1 MNLQD
6 KLISLSDY
14 KIGFTMYDEKFL
26 VSITYKDTWSVIK
39 PEDKEITFMK
49 DEKHDN
55 IFYYTTPLNG
65 DPQHLQHIFD
75 TIDET
80 IAYNKE
86 LEDKVVLF
94 NEKIEEMQDLFSKK
108 PIDEL
113 RTIEFTFKTPKRKT
127 TKRTNKK
134 KAEKTS
140 AETCSEEKQVTE
152 VVKEKEETPL
162 DIDKKIAAAM
172 NKKKTQKVG

>member
-26 VSITYKDTWSVIK
+26 VSITYKDTWSVIM
-39 PEDKEITFMK
+39 PEDNEITFMK
-49 DEKHDN
+49 DEKNDN
-55 IFYYTTPLNG
+55 VFYYTTPLNG

-94 NEKIEEMQDLFSKK
+94 NEKVEEMQNLFTEKS
-108 PIDEL
+108 IEEL
-113 RTIEFTFKTPKRKT
+113 RTMTFNFAKKTKKRKT
-127 TKRTNKK
+127 NTKKT
-134 KAEKTS
+134 EKINV
-140 AETCSEEKQVTE
+140 EGCSEEKQPPAVIE
-152 VVKEKEETPL
+152 EKKTEETPM
-162 DIDKKIAAAM
+162 DIDKKIEEAM
-172 NKKKTQKVG
+172 NKKNKIK

>member
-26 VSITYKDTWSVIK
+26 VSITYKDTWSVIM

-94 NEKIEEMQDLFSKK
+94 NSKIEEMQDIFSKK
-108 PIDEL
+108 SIDEL
-113 RTIEFTFKTPKRKT
+113 RTMEFTFKTQKRKA
-127 TKRTNKK
+127 KKTNKK
-134 KAEKTS
+134 KEEKTS
-140 AETCSEEKQVTE
+140 AETCNEEKQVPE
-152 VVKEKEETPL
+152 LIKEQEEIPL
-162 DIDKKIAAAM
+162 DIDKQIEAAM
-172 NKKKTQKVG
+172 NKKKIQKVG

>member
-26 VSITYKDTWSVIK
+26 ISITYKDTWSVIM

-86 LEDKVVLF
+86 LEEKVVLF

-108 PIDEL
+108 SIDEL
-113 RTIEFTFKTPKRKT
+113 RTMEFTFKTSKRKT
-127 TKRTNKK
+127 VKKTNKK
-134 KAEKTS
+134 KEEKTS
-140 AETCSEEKQVTE
+140 TETCNEEKQPLE
-152 VVKEKEETPL
+152 VVEEKTPF
-162 DIDKKIAAAM
+162 DIDKKIEAAI

>member
-26 VSITYKDTWSVIK
+26 VSITYKDTWSVIM

-94 NEKIEEMQDLFSKK
+94 NSKIEEMQDIFSKK
-108 PIDEL
+108 SIDEL
-113 RTIEFTFKTPKRKT
+113 RTMEFTFKTQKRKT
-127 TKRTNKK
+127 KKTNKK
-134 KAEKTS
+134 KEEKTS
-140 AETCSEEKQVTE
+140 SETCNEEKQVPE
-152 VVKEKEETPL
+152 LIKEQEEIPL
-162 DIDKKIAAAM
+162 DIDKKIEAAM

>member
-26 VSITYKDTWSVIK
+26 ISITYKDTWSVIM

-94 NEKIEEMQDLFSKK
+94 NEKIEEMQDLFAKK
-108 PIDEL
+108 SIDEL
-113 RTIEFTFKTPKRKT
+113 RTMEFTFKTSKRKT
-127 TKRTNKK
+127 AKKTNKK
-134 KAEKTS
+134 KEEKTS
-140 AETCSEEKQVTE
+140 VETCNEEKQPSEAVE
-152 VVKEKEETPL
+152 EKMPF
-162 DIDKKIAAAM
+162 DIDKKIEAAI

>member
-14 KIGFTMYDEKFL
+14 NIGFTMYDEKFL
-26 VSITYKDTWSVIK
+26 ISITYKDTWSVIK
-39 PEDKEITFMK
+39 PEDEEITFMK
-49 DEKHDN
+49 DEKHNN

-86 LEDKVVLF
+86 LEDKIVLF
-94 NEKIEEMQDLFSKK
+94 NQKIEEMQDIFSKK
-108 PIDEL
+108 TIEEL
-113 RTIEFTFKTPKRKT
+113 RTMEFTFKSTKRKASKRTPK
-127 TKRTNKK
+127 KK
-134 KAEKTS
+134 EKKTS
-140 AETCSEEKQVTE
+140 TETCVEEKQVQEFT
-152 VVKEKEETPL
+152 KEEEVPF
-162 DIDKKIAAAM
+162 DIDKKIEAAI
-172 NKKKTQKVG
+172 NKKNKND